1 MSNVLTKKDLRRC
14 LNRYIFTRQS
24 PFNYETMQ
32 SGGWVYSIH
41 PAMEK
46 IYDGDA
52 DLLAEKYKD
61 HFKFYNT
68 HPWMGNI
75 ILGACIAIEST
86 KDPDATK
93 QAVEMRTALMG
104 PLAGI
109 GDAIIWIMFMTILGA
124 IAAYMALEG
133 SIVGW
138 VIAEAIQLVIWFAFY
153 KLFFVA
159 YEQGVTFVTTR
170 SAQLQHIT
178 EAASVLG
185 LSVVGALVASTVN
198 VKFGITMSYGEVVQP
213 VNDLLDSIIPH
224 FGNVVTVALIYWGLG
239 RKSMTSGKMIVIV
252 LVADIVLSA
261 IGILA

>member
-138 VIAEAIQLVIWFAFY
+138 VIAEAIQLY

-239 RKSMTSGKMIVIV
+239 RKSMTSGKMIIIV
-252 LVADIVLSA
+252 LVAAIVLSA

>member
-138 VIAEAIQLVIWFAFY
+138 VIAEVIQLVIWFAFY

-159 YEQGVTFVTTR
+159 YDQGVTFVTTR

-239 RKSMTSGKMIVIV
+239 RKSMTSVKMIVIV
-252 LVADIVLSA
+252 LVAAIVLSA

>member
-61 HFKFYNT
+61 HVKFYNT

-138 VIAEAIQLVIWFAFY
+138 VIAEVIQLVIWFAFY

-252 LVADIVLSA
+252 LVAAIVLSA

>member
-224 FGNVVTVALIYWGLG
+224 FSNVVTVALIYWGLG

-252 LVADIVLSA
+252 LVAAIVLSA

>member
-1 MSNVLTKKDLRRC
+1 M
-14 LNRYIFTRQS
+14 FTPIQ
-24 PFNYETMQ
+24 
-32 SGGWVYSIH
+32 
-41 PAMEK
+41 
-46 IYDGDA
+46 
-52 DLLAEKYKD
+52 
-61 HFKFYNT
+61 
-68 HPWMGNI
+68 I
-75 ILGACIAIEST
+75 ILVCVWMWGFTVIGMSVQLFSYGVAVLHGFVTGLIMG
-86 KDPDATK
+86 DVATGLT
-93 QAVEMRTALMG
+93 VGGTLCLMG
-104 PLAGI
+104 LGVGGYGGSSVPDYAMGTVVGTVFAIATGGGVEAGLATG
-109 GDAIIWIMFMTILGA
+109 ILGA

-239 RKSMTSGKMIVIV
+239 RKSMTSGKMIIIV
-252 LVADIVLSA
+252 LVAAIVLSA